1 MDFQGKI
8 KVGII
13 GAAGYT
19 AGELLRIL
27 VNHPLVEIVFA
38 QSGSHAGEPV
48 WTAHAD
54 LIGETRLRF
63 TANAAVGAEVAY
75 NGAEGAS
82 GGSTAS
88 LRSAPPSASLP
99 VPPLAGAIIPPTAP
113 PRGRLPFGD
122 VPRVAVASPSGASSA
137 PDVLFLCSGHGKAKP
152 FVASLPES
160 YRGAI
165 IDLGNDFR
173 LAADAGD
180 FVYGLPEAFRD
191 KVVKA
196 KHIANPGCFATAIQL
211 ALLPMAAK
219 DLLPEI
225 HVTGITGSTG
235 AGQAPSETTHFSW
248 RSDNLSVYK
257 AFTHQHLSEIRE
269 TLSSMAPGFGGEI
282 NFVPVRGDFARGILA
297 SVYFD
302 TDLSEAEAV
311 GVYKEYYKGEPFV
324 HVIDSNP
331 DMKMVVNTNKCVLNV
346 RKHGRKLHVISV
358 IDNLVKGASGQAVQ
372 NMNLIFGIPEDTGL
386 RLKATRF

>member
-1 MDFQGKI
+1 MEKGGKI

-13 GAAGYT
+13 GAAGFT

-27 VNHPLVEIVFA
+27 VNHPCAEVVFA
-38 QSGSHAGEPV
+38 QSASHAGEPV
-48 WTAHAD
+48 WSAHAD
-54 LIGETRLRF
+54 LLGETDLRF
-63 TANAAVGAEVAY
+63 VSAVPEPVEGAEK
-75 NGAEGAS
+75 
-82 GGSTAS
+82 
-88 LRSAPPSASLP
+88 
-99 VPPLAGAIIPPTAP
+99 
-113 PRGRLPFGD
+113 
-122 VPRVAVASPSGASSA
+122 

-152 FVASLPES
+152 FVHSLPED
-160 YRGAI
+160 YDGAI

-173 LAADAGD
+173 LSADAEG

-191 KVVKA
+191 KIKGSRR
-196 KHIANPGCFATAIQL
+196 IANPGCFATAIQL
-211 ALLPMAAK
+211 ALLPMAGA

-235 AGQAPSETTHFSW
+235 AGQACTPTTHFSW

-257 AFTHQHLSEIRE
+257 AFTHQHLDEINE
-269 TLSSMAPGFGGEI
+269 TLKTLAPGYAGEM

-302 TDLSEAEAV
+302 CDLPEEEAAAI
-311 GVYKEYYKGEPFV
+311 YKDYYKDEPFV
-324 HVIDSNP
+324 HVIDSDP
-331 DMKMVVNTNKCVLNV
+331 DLKMVVNTNKCVLGV

-372 NMNLIFGIPEDTGL
+372 NMNIVFGLPEGTGL
-386 RLKATRF
+386 HLKATRY

>member
-1 MDFQGKI
+1 MAADKKI
-8 KVGII
+8 KVGIV

-27 VNHPLVEIVFA
+27 VNHPCVEIVFA

-48 WTAHAD
+48 WSAHAD
-54 LIGETRLRF
+54 LLGETKLRF
-63 TANAAVGAEVAY
+63 
-75 NGAEGAS
+75 S
-82 GGSTAS
+82 
-88 LRSAPPSASLP
+88 P
-99 VPPLAGAIIPPTAP
+99 VPDIIE
-113 PRGRLPFGD
+113 GVEG
-122 VPRVAVASPSGASSA
+122 

-152 FVASLPES
+152 FVEKLPES
-160 YRGAI
+160 YTGAI

-180 FVYGLPEAFRD
+180 FVYGLPEAFKD
-191 KVVKA
+191 KIVKA
-196 KHIANPGCFATAIQL
+196 KHIANPGCFATAMQL
-211 ALLPMAAK
+211 ALLPMAKA

-248 RSDNLSVYK
+248 RTDNLSVYK
-257 AFTHQHLSEIRE
+257 AFTHQHLGEVNE
-269 TLSSMAPGFGGEI
+269 TLKTLAPHYAGDI

-302 TDLSEAEAV
+302 CDLTEEAAV
-311 GVYKEYYKGEPFV
+311 AVYKDYYKNEPFV

-331 DMKMVVNTNKCVLNV
+331 DLKMVVNTNKCVLNV

-372 NMNLIFGIPEDTGL
+372 NMNLVFGLPEDTGL
-386 RLKATRF
+386 HLKGTRF